1 MAPASDKL
9 TTTILK
15 IPVEQLRHLEV
26 NARYMTA
33 DQQQR
38 LTENIK
44 RDGSLTSLPLVWL
57 IQDESG
63 KAEDPPAY
71 EIVSGNHRVLS
82 AKEAGLTEIDCI
94 VITNF
99 LTPERRVEIQL
110 AHNAV
115 TGQDDLSVLEQLY
128 ESLDLDGKQ
137 YSGLT
142 DDLFSSLKDLSLSG
156 FNVDAP
162 EYQEIVLS
170 FLPEDADEF
179 LKIIDRAG
187 KSKSALILT
196 ARHADFDQFFDT
208 IVRTKEVHN
217 IQNNAMAITAL
228 AEMAMERLDQIETEI
243 AADAVADQPEG
254 DGLVED

>member
-1 MAPASDKL
+1 MAPANDKL
-9 TTTILK
+9 STSILK

-44 RDGSLTSLPLVWL
+44 RDGGLTSLPLVWL
-57 IQDESG
+57 IQDEKG
-63 KAEDPPAY
+63 KAGDPPAY

-82 AKEAGLTEIDCI
+82 AKDAGLTEIDCI
-94 VITNF
+94 VITNY

-115 TGQDDLSVLEQLY
+115 TGQDDLSVLEELY
-128 ESLDLDGKQ
+128 EALDLDGKQ

-142 DDLFSSLKDLSLSG
+142 DDLFSSLKDLSMSG

-170 FLPEDADEF
+170 FLPQDADEF
-179 LKIIDRAG
+179 LKVIDRAG
-187 KSKSALILT
+187 KSKTALVLA
-196 ARHADFDQFFDT
+196 ARYAEFDQFFDA

-228 AEMAMERLDQIETEI
+228 AEMAMERLDQLEAEIDGQDQGDEPEAPDVIE
-243 AADAVADQPEG
+243 
-254 DGLVED
+254 